1 MHGLE
6 RIGSQ
11 VCLSLMQS
19 FTELAKWDEVLQF
32 ALTKVRLIFFP
43 IINPIGILEVQRSN
57 PQGVDLMRNAPVKN
71 VENPTWLVGGQT
83 ISPKLPWF
91 RGSEEKM
98 EVESQAVFDLCQKYF
113 FKSSTVITLDC
124 HSGFG
129 LNDRLWFP
137 YAKTKEAF
145 PDISSMYSWTQRFQK
160 TQPHHF
166 YTIEPQSKNY
176 TTYGDLWDY
185 IYDQYREQNPSG
197 VYLPLALEMGSW
209 MWVRKNPLQMFSS
222 LGPFNPIKPH
232 RHKRILRRHSSLF
245 DFILRSLITPDWR
258 ASSTSPRSATEKQS
272 VDQWYQ
278 TL

>member
-1 MHGLE
+1 MGDAGNCKLDRRYFFNQFSHAPAQPDRAPCKSQTLLDEGGLAHSNKRYMSDKLPTSETLKRKFPEWVALNKMHPALENLGQIHHLGYSRSQDYEFPLLAYSFGSQDPQAPTFGLFGGVHGLE

-19 FTELAKWDEVLQF
+19 FIELAKWDEVLKF
-32 ALTKVRLIFFP
+32 ALTKVRLVFFP
-43 IINPIGILEVQRSN
+43 IINPIGILEVRRSN

-137 YAKTKEAF
+137 YAKTTEA
-145 PDISSMYSWTQRFQK
+145 
-160 TQPHHF
+160 
-166 YTIEPQSKNY
+166 
-176 TTYGDLWDY
+176 L
-185 IYDQYREQNPSG
+185 
-197 VYLPLALEMGSW
+197 
-209 MWVRKNPLQMFSS
+209 
-222 LGPFNPIKPH
+222 
-232 RHKRILRRHSSLF
+232 
-245 DFILRSLITPDWR
+245 
-258 ASSTSPRSATEKQS
+258 
-272 VDQWYQ
+272 
-278 TL
+278 